1 MTNKKSSETREYF
14 EKPDDDTLRRPADRT
29 SSIYFNG
36 PPEPRLSPTIFFIAS
51 TSSKAVE
58 DHINNFTKMFGDE
71 VRFGITTDRTWGS
84 GTFPLTVAF
93 ADVGF
98 QFSGKFI
105 ETAQA
110 AIAEQF
116 GDAGAG
122 DFESYGEGDPAYM
135 QVDPRSVH
143 PE

>member
-1 MTNKKSSETREYF
+1 MTDENPAETRPYF
-14 EKPDDDTLRRPADRT
+14 EKPDDETLRRPNNGALP
-29 SSIYFNG
+29 IYFNG
-36 PPEPRLSPTIFFIAS
+36 PAEPRPSPTILFIAS

-58 DHINNFTKMFGDE
+58 DHIANFTKMFGDE

-98 QFSGKFI
+98 AFSGTFI
-105 ETAQA
+105 QTAQS

-122 DFESYGEGDPAYM
+122 DFESYGEGDPAYKF
-135 QVDPRSVH
+135 VDPRTGQAD
-143 PE
+143 